1 MATGARFR
9 ERPSQEFSAVRR
21 NVKISLLPTA
31 EKAKSWRFLQ
41 QVTLA
46 NGPKTKITT

>member
-9 ERPSQEFSAVRR
+9 ERPSQEFSAVYR
-21 NVKISLLPTA
+21 NAKVTLLPT
-31 EKAKSWRFLQ
+31 EPEAKSWRFMQ
-41 QVTLA
+41 QVTLT